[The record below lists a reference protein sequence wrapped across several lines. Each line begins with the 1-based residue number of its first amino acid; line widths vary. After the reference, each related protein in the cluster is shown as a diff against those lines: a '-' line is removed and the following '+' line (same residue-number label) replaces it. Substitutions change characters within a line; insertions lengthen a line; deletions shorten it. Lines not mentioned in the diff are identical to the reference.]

1 MKQYKI
7 FTHPSGVQEAVKQG
21 WSWPG
26 FCFGGFWALV
36 KKMWGLAALILIGG
50 FSIGFVMALVMPV
63 DAANLIT
70 NIIALGI
77 AITIGVNGN
86 QWRENNLFS
95 RGYQT
100 DGELVEAKNPDGAVA
115 LFLGNETSIAA

>member
-7 FTHPSGVQEAVKQG
+7 FTHPSGQQEAVKQG

-50 FSIGFVMALVMPV
+50 FSIGFLMGVIMPLET
-63 DAANLIT
+63 ANLVT

-77 AITIGVNGN
+77 AIAIGMNGN
-86 QWRENNLFS
+86 QLREQNLLS
-95 RGYQT
+95 RGYQVS
-100 DGELVEAKNPDGAVA
+100 GEFVDAKNPDGAVA
-115 LFLGNETSIAA
+115 RFLENETSVAA